1 MRLSLSTE
9 VVVYELGVGN
19 IKWWG
24 SKGRDAISRNMFVH
38 TFCFFFTQTTC
49 HIRHWRR
56 LLLLYNYKYKSSLP
70 INQATSSKSHNFG
83 NRVHDL
89 NFHILLYQL
98 CHFFSSN
105 IGVYPRPKTCYM
117 KYIAKY
123 RTWLPFEY
131 FVQWIQSGG
140 LANLTLAKPHFSHC
154 PNAIRLS
161 THCVVHASWF
171 ALSITV
177 LFMNL

>member
-9 VVVYELGVGN
+9 VVVYEPGVGN

-83 NRVHDL
+83 NRAHDL
-89 NFHILLYQL
+89 NFHILLYQQRY
-98 CHFFSSN
+98 FFFF
-105 IGVYPRPKTCYM
+105 
-117 KYIAKY
+117 KYWSIP
-123 RTWLPFEY
+123 LPTSQDMLYEIHCK
-131 FVQWIQSGG
+131 VQNMTALWIFC
-140 LANLTLAKPHFSHC
+140 AMNTKW
-154 PNAIRLS
+154 RLGEFNS
-161 THCVVHASWF
+161 CQAS
-171 ALSITV
+171 L
-177 LFMNL
+177 